1 MACAPAMPSRAASAS
16 ANDCHNAG
24 ALAPLRSGATTGGFF
39 RGDLGMRGMLRF
51 STVIVSERSMQAVFL
66 DYATVSFNGDLD
78 PSRLQQVMPG
88 LQLRDHTPQA
98 DVAAIVAGAEVAV
111 LNKLRITREII
122 AGAPGLK
129 LIVLA
134 ATGTNNVDLVA
145 ARERGVGVCNLRD
158 YCTASVV
165 QQVLG
170 TMLLLTQKLR
180 EYDALVR
187 SGAWS
192 RGEQF
197 CLLDYPIREL
207 AGRRLGIVGHGALG
221 KGVAR
226 AANLA
231 LGMEVWVANRPGGER
246 HAGRHDL
253 DEMLPQVDV
262 LSLHC
267 PLTPQTQG
275 LIGAPQLAR
284 MKRDALLINT
294 ARGALVDS
302 QALADALRAGR
313 LGGAAI
319 DVLPQE
325 PPVDGNPLLAGDIP
339 NLIVTPHIAWAAR
352 EARQRCLDEM
362 AANVEDF
369 LRGGHRGRVV

>member
-1 MACAPAMPSRAASAS
+1 
-16 ANDCHNAG
+16 
-24 ALAPLRSGATTGGFF
+24 
-39 RGDLGMRGMLRF
+39 MR
-51 STVIVSERSMQAVFL
+51 AVFL

-78 PSRLQQVMPG
+78 PSA
-88 LQLRDHTPQA
+88 LRRALPDLELRGNTPQ
-98 DVAAIVAGAEVAV
+98 VAVPGVIAGATVVA
-111 LNKLRITREII
+111 LNKLRITREAI
-122 AGAPGLK
+122 AAAPALK

-134 ATGTNNVDLVA
+134 ATGTNNVDLEA
-145 ARERGVGVCNLRD
+145 ARERGIGVCNLRD

-165 QQVLG
+165 QHVLG
-170 TMLLLTQKLR
+170 TMLLLTQRLR

-192 RGEQF
+192 RGDQF
-197 CLLDYPIREL
+197 CLLDFPVREL
-207 AGRRLGIVGHGALG
+207 AGRRLGIVGYGALG
-221 KGVAR
+221 KGVAH
-226 AANLA
+226 AASLA
-231 LGMEVWVANRPGGER
+231 LGMDVWIANRPGGAAQ
-246 HAGRHDL
+246 AGRHDL
-253 DEMLPQVDV
+253 DELLSQVDV

-267 PLTPQTQG
+267 PLATHTQG
-275 LIGAPQLAR
+275 LIGAERLAC
-284 MKRDALLINT
+284 MKPDALLINT

-325 PPVDGNPLLAGDIP
+325 PPVDGNPLLAPDIP
-339 NLIVTPHIAWAAR
+339 NLIVTPHVAWAAR

-369 LRGGHRGRVV
+369 VRGGHRGRVV